1 MLYESLGFNNGY
13 FGWKPNFAI
22 SQLPSVEIN
31 EENQTFDYDAGFL
44 YIDDV
49 FVVVVRGPL
58 SLHGF
63 CCDGTVRVRC

>member
-31 EENQTFDYDAGFL
+31 EKNQTFDYDAGFL
-44 YIDDV
+44 YTDDV
-49 FVVVVRGPL
+49 FVVVNDKLL
-58 SLHGF
+58 SFSDWVGLF
-63 CCDGTVRVRC
+63 TA